1 MKTADEV
8 AVNLKERYK
17 DQWTDPKADRFAE
30 TTTEWKKTLKEVWVR
45 LIHNAESNKNKFYK
59 IAQTIHSMVAW

>member
-17 DQWTDPKADRFAE
+17 DQWNDPKADRFAE
-30 TTTEWKKTLKEVWVR
+30 SSTEWKKDLKEVWVR
-45 LIHNAESNKNKFYK
+45 LIHNTESV
-59 IAQTIHSMVAW
+59 II